1 MNQKVLPKP
10 SASPAHRGAPN
21 AAEAASYRRFCT
33 QCRAH
38 LEAGDRFCG
47 RCGHTAGAAGERPR
61 ADAASHAPR
70 APSRPP
76 FTPALKT
83 PEGLAAATAIDARR
97 ATLTHVV
104 RVSATVV
111 VSGGLAAYLFTAKA
125 TSGPDALLFWA
136 GGTAVAAAI
145 AWLGINL
152 RSWSE
157 RDYYAVPGSR
167 DEQGEHRC
175 IACGHRGIYRHGQYA
190 SNAEYAN
197 CAKCKTRLWVGTK

>member
-10 SASPAHRGAPN
+10 SASPARPGTSN
-21 AAEAASYRRFCT
+21 AAEASTYRRFCT

-38 LEAGDRFCG
+38 LEAGDRFCS
-47 RCGHTAGAAGERPR
+47 RCGHTSGAAGERSR
-61 ADAASHAPR
+61 SDAARREPR

-76 FTPALKT
+76 FAPALKT

-97 ATLTHVV
+97 ARLTLIV
-104 RVSATVV
+104 RVSCTLA
-111 VSGGLAAYLFTAKA
+111 VSVGLAAYLLTNKA
-125 TSGPDALLFWA
+125 TTGSNALAFWG
-136 GGTAVAAAI
+136 GGTAIAAAI

-157 RDYYAVPGSR
+157 RDYYSVPGSR

-175 IACGHRGIYRHGQYA
+175 IGCGHRGIYRHGQYA

-197 CAKCKTRLWVGTK
+197 CSKCKTRLWVGTK